1 LEMIR
6 DAFLRARERLL
17 RKRGLK
23 LVLQLVGVMDEDPS
37 LIRWYERLEV
47 SGRDIPYP
55 RFVRWLR
62 HRVTWDFALAPLV
75 ANEFNEA
82 KSAIKFLEYA
92 ALGVPGIFSDVGEY
106 GSTIEHGETGL
117 LVASDRL
124 QDWEQAIFELAS
136 NPPLRER
143 LATNARR
150 ELLNKHLLGDA
161 VPIWLSVIGENR
173 GENYAHLVPR
183 SQRRFV
189 SR

>member
-1 LEMIR
+1 
-6 DAFLRARERLL
+6 LL
-17 RKRGLK
+17 RQHNLQ
-23 LVLQLVGVMDEDPS
+23 LILQLVGGMNEGMS
-37 LIRWYERLEV
+37 ALRWYERLEV
-47 SGRDIPYP
+47 SGQDISHP
-55 RFVRWLR
+55 RFMRWLR
-62 HRVTWDFALAPLV
+62 QIVTWDFALAPLV

-106 GSTIEHGETGL
+106 SSTIEHGETGL
-117 LVASDRL
+117 LVASDRV

-136 NPPLRER
+136 NAPLRER

-173 GENYAHLVPR
+173 GENYADLVPR
-183 SQRRFV
+183 SQRGFV